1 MKSFL
6 TSFLIFMLA
15 MSSVYMQAQD
25 KNSEDSL
32 NMKNWEQICYCSF
45 KGHFH
50 PQEIVNADNNWQLL
64 LAMKNGRTPK
74 QLDSLKIPY
83 TQSQLLLLLSMRL
96 IEQNGKV
103 LTTTIPILNR
113 NETAELRVM
122 SREAA
127 MRIISEIEPECKDLV
142 DFLAKNN
149 RRKNAFTIL
158 FSYVL
163 DGRIWGEFEQEKLI
177 DENRI
182 INNLWGGNYWS
193 ITPKRTWSCGTN
205 SLSND
210 KYAVLFNW
218 SEQSDELLDNFY
230 GANFDGLLDFLEDG
244 KTDDSAVIDEFTK
257 YGFFDE
263 NKSLTIPVI
272 DESGNNTLFVL
283 SNKITDKLLSGFV
296 KSTDFDAVKSKFN
309 LADDS
314 QTVIVFYHEVMW
326 DILNLLLE
334 KQIIQKPIA
343 FESPEKANLLDIAD
357 LCFVIRKE

>member
-1 MKSFL
+1 ML
-6 TSFLIFMLA
+6 T
-15 MSSVYMQAQD
+15 MSSLYTQAQD

-64 LAMKNGRTPK
+64 LAMKNGCTSK

-96 IEQNGKV
+96 IEQKGKI

-122 SREAA
+122 SREVAV
-127 MRIISEIEPECKDLV
+127 RIIPEIEPECKDLV

-149 RRKNAFTIL
+149 RQKNAFSIL

-163 DGRIWGEFEQEKLI
+163 DHRIWKKFEQEKLT
-177 DENRI
+177 DEVQI

-205 SLSND
+205 SLDND
-210 KYAVLFNW
+210 KYAILFNW
-218 SEQSDELLDNFY
+218 SEQSSKLMNKFY
-230 GANFDGLLDFLEDG
+230 GANFDGILDFLEDG
-244 KTDDSAVIDEFTK
+244 NTNDSAVIDEFTK
-257 YGFFDE
+257 YGFFDK
-263 NKSLTIPVI
+263 NKNLSIPII
-272 DESGNNTLFVL
+272 DENADNTLFTL
-283 SNKITDKLLSGFV
+283 SNKITDKLLPAFV

-309 LADDS
+309 FTDDN
-314 QTVIVFYHEVMW
+314 QTVIIFYHEVMW

-343 FESPEKANLLDIAD
+343 FESPEKAGLSDIAD
-357 LCFVIRKE
+357 LCFVIRK